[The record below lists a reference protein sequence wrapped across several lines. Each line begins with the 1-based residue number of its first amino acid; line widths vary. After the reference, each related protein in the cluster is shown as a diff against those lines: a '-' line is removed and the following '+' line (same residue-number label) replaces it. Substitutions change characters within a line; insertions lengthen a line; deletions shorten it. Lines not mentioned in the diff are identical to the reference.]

1 MKKGHIDGVLF
12 NKPTYTAIGDPFKE
26 AAMTMMRKEDRS
38 AQIAVGNEKPF
49 KPQNHVKHPVKSAYE
64 HMKEFD
70 QVQKNFRSE
79 ENPREVLIHP
89 RNFLTNPPKA
99 GKVGKN
105 TSFGGVVPYMEDDFN
120 RPKTLAT
127 EARLAG
133 KELEQDKPFS
143 QKVKKTHL
151 FNTNRAV
158 IGEDRDYPHRK
169 ASPPPAPLMEHD
181 KPFKP
186 AQPPKIGY
194 NKCLAPFPH
203 Y

>member
-1 MKKGHIDGVLF
+1 M
-12 NKPTYTAIGDPFKE
+12 
-26 AAMTMMRKEDRS
+26 
-38 AQIAVGNEKPF
+38 
-49 KPQNHVKHPVKSAYE
+49 
-64 HMKEFD
+64 
-70 QVQKNFRSE
+70 
-79 ENPREVLIHP
+79 
-89 RNFLTNPPKA
+89 TNPPKA

-181 KPFKP
+181 KPFRP